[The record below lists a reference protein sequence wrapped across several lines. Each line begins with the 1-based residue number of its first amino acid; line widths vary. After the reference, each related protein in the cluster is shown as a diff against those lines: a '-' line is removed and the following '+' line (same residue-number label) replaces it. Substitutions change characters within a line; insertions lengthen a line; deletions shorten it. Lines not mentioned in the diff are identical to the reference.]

1 MNLLELNDEELKS
14 FLEDGEFMNKNDLI
28 DSILN
33 KINEKVDWWELDDIA
48 IEDNLRSMSKKELIE
63 YSKCM

>member
-1 MNLLELNDEELKS
+1 
-14 FLEDGEFMNKNDLI
+14 MNKNDLI